1 MLEKS
6 PLKTAGPSE
15 RAGFI
20 DAPVN
25 GPPTNEQIATTEPI
39 DTPIIDLV
47 ALESVATPIIV
58 NIKKKLI
65 NTSKLE
71 PPTKLNLLIVKHCNL
86 LFFREPLKSM
96 PKIAGSKLQSNTVD
110 LQ

>member
-25 GPPTNEQIATTEPI
+25 GPPTNEHIAITDPMDIPVI
-39 DTPIIDLV
+39 DFV
-47 ALESVATPIIV
+47 ALESVATPMMV
-58 NIKKKLI
+58 NIRKKLI
-65 NTSKLE
+65 NISKIE
-71 PPTKLNLLIVKHCNL
+71 PLTKLSLL
-86 LFFREPLKSM
+86 
-96 PKIAGSKLQSNTVD
+96 TVIPNP
-110 LQ
+110 